1 MMTLVNLG
9 GALELRMAFGDDW
22 TFPAK
27 DRFIVASNLSANRLY
42 IFSSRKAKKEDIKD
56 NATIRKAEKLWKK
69 WSHFEMDGALKT
81 SVTSKKL
88 FKIGRASAVCYR
100 SDKWSA
106 KSAAY
111 IHTFES
117 PPNVY
122 ADSAVWPTVF
132 VIRGRLKVKAE
143 GITG

>member
-9 GALELRMAFGDDW
+9 GALELRMSAGDDW
-22 TFPAK
+22 TFLAK

-42 IFSSRKAKKEDIKD
+42 IFSAGKAKKQDID

-69 WSHFEMDGALKT
+69 WSHFEIDEALKT
-81 SVTSKKL
+81 SVTSRKL

-106 KSAAY
+106 KFVNY

-117 PPNVY
+117 PPKVY
-122 ADSAVWPTVF
+122 ADNSVCPTVF
-132 VIRGRLKVKAE
+132 EIRGRLKVKSE